1 MFRRTDK
8 GKGRM
13 NDEESSMKDVLESYT
28 KVPKGTSTTD
38 QSQGKGLASPS
49 QMVGGK
55 GSSNPFMVAALPKS
69 RHVPT
74 GTRVVHGYQLATF
87 DKDVYRTGRR
97 ITADQ
102 KLLLDNLL
110 YSFQEKNTKQMFH
123 ALYALTEELY
133 DGGKNVQ
140 KEQRI
145 EMIISPE
152 SARVPIRALT
162 EPEWFEFNNVLGAAG
177 GDSLPGTLCPVPGPF
192 YGRYVVNVEADHHQ
206 NHKLWLVE
214 NGFVHNLWSKTND
227 DLRGLPAIL
236 VNTVKNIRPDGCIL
250 RIKFISTPP

>member
-13 NDEESSMKDVLESYT
+13 NDEEPSIKDVLESYT
-28 KVPKGTSTTD
+28 KVPKGTLTTD
-38 QSQGKGLASPS
+38 QSQCKGLASPS
-49 QMVGGK
+49 QTVGGK
-55 GSSNPFMVAALPKS
+55 GSSNPFMAAVLPKS
-69 RHVPT
+69 RNVPT

-110 YSFQEKNTKQMFH
+110 YRFQEKNTKQIFH

-133 DGGKNVQ
+133 DGGKNVK
-140 KEQRI
+140 KEQRM

-192 YGRYVVNVEADHHQ
+192 YERYVVNVEVDHH
-206 NHKLWLVE
+206 
-214 NGFVHNLWSKTND
+214 
-227 DLRGLPAIL
+227 
-236 VNTVKNIRPDGCIL
+236 
-250 RIKFISTPP
+250 